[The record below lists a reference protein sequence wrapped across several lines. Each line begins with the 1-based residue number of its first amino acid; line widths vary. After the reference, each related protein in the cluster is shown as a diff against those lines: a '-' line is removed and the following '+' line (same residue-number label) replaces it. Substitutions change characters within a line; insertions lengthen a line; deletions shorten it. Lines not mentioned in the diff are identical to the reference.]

1 MKHKT
6 LTKAA
11 SIFAL
16 SMVGLAAATAA
27 NAGPLVAPKDK
38 GGSES
43 RTYQSKECETALRSV
58 KVPNA
63 ATPASDVCR
72 ITVPTS
78 YSDAK
83 SITLADIQTA
93 KSGLSVTEFASL
105 AQAVTA
111 GTVKSRYYSQ
121 QMNHITDSETQSGTF
136 YYDGVRAWV
145 TSSYRGFSGSHR
157 CMIDWAVG
165 FGVSPQNCYES
176 GSTSERVLYQQ
187 WLMTPFL
194 HGFPV
199 SWSETYTLR
208 VNAAGQV
215 W

>member
-1 MKHKT
+1 MKHQT
-6 LTKAA
+6 YARAA
-11 SIFAL
+11 SILAL
-16 SMVGLAAATAA
+16 SIAGLAVATAA
-27 NAGPLVAPKDK
+27 NAGPLVAPRDK

-43 RTYQSKECETALRSV
+43 KTYQSKECESALLSLV
-58 KVPNA
+58 ASEA
-63 ATPASDVCR
+63 AALSSDVCR
-72 ITVPTS
+72 VTVTTR

-83 SITLADIQTA
+83 SITLADIQA
-93 KSGLSVTEFASL
+93 GKAGLSVNEFTSL

-111 GTVKSRYYSQ
+111 GNVKSRYYSQ

-194 HGFPV
+194 LGFPV